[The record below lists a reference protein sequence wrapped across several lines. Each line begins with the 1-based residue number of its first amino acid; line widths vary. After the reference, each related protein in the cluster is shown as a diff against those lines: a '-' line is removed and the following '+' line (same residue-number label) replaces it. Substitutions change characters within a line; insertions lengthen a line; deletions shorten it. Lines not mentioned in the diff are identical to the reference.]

1 MRMPRL
7 AWRLFDWG
15 CGVLAVALA
24 VRLMYPFVVAL
35 SEAIARMRID

>member
-7 AWRLFDWG
+7 AWRFFDWA
-15 CGVLAVALA
+15 CGLAAVALA
-24 VRLMYPFVVAL
+24 VRLMYPFVVAF